1 VNRRITGV
9 VGVAAALGL
18 AATAL
23 PGNAH
28 AVTGIDGAPHVKG
41 SSTQAKS
48 DDLPDPL
55 HEKRTAVRQH
65 AVDQL
70 VHGKAKTIGKGAQ
83 QRIQMAD
90 GSLVSYPTSETAQLL
105 TFLVQFGD
113 QNTNTAFEGQQGP
126 VHNRIPEPGVSDNST
141 YWESDFS
148 PEHYKEMFFSG
159 LEDQGGE
166 SFAGAYD
173 EMSSGRFKLEGD
185 VSDWVQLDKSEAS
198 YQADA
203 SDPKVPAG
211 DETQAGMT
219 AFIQDSANA
228 WYQSQLDAGKTP
240 AEIETYLQSFDQ
252 WDRYDI
258 DGDGITN
265 EPDGYIDH
273 FQAIH
278 AGTGEEDGSAPWAI
292 WSHRW
297 AVNTAGEGQDGPS
310 SSQCGA
316 CGPLGGIKIGDS
328 DLWIRDYTTEPE
340 NGGLGVFAHE
350 FGHDLGLPDFYDTQS
365 NDPENGTG
373 FWTLMS
379 SGSWMNHGQDSIG
392 TTPNHMGP
400 SEKLFLG
407 WYGPGNQDLAVVDS
421 GDVSKVDLGPSYH
434 ATSGRK
440 QAALVLLPSG
450 EADIETG
457 PASSGTHYLYSG
469 SEDDLRATAATSEA
483 FTVPAG
489 ADLTAKV
496 RYDLEKDYDFTYVE
510 VSTDGTTWTP
520 IATNLSED
528 DPALRNGI
536 DGTSDASCDT
546 NCEDHPPAG
555 WVDLS
560 ADLAAYEGQQV
571 QVRFRTATDGG
582 VHYFGFAVDDVKV
595 GDALADDFEGD
606 LDGWDLSDYFVIDG
620 HSYTQ
625 PYEQSYLVENRQ
637 YQGYDK
643 TLAEGPYN
651 FGFANSAPDRVQHY
665 PYQDGLLVWYQNG
678 FYGDNNTSVHPGY
691 GQSLPVDATGARPL
705 RWADGSVARNR
716 INSFDATFDVDRTD
730 TIRIQRQL
738 ASGTQLLSV
747 PSVQSPSVFDDSNVD
762 AYWSAANP
770 AGSTKVAGTGTVV
783 KVLSS
788 DEATGHMVIEVG
800 QRVVATTKPVISG
813 TARVGS
819 TLTARSATWDP
830 AGDVTTT
837 WQWYV
842 GGRAVAGATGARY
855 MVRKGDVGKSVT
867 VGQTATLAGRYPG
880 SAMSAATARVKPA
893 TVSMRVKAPK
903 SVRKGK
909 KATVTVI
916 VTSAGMVP
924 GGTVTVTLA
933 GKRVTR
939 ALSHGRVTFK
949 VPARKKGKKRI
960 VVAYHPAAG
969 FAGATKSVTVKVR

>member
-28 AVTGIDGAPHVKG
+28 AVSGIDGAPHVKG
-41 SSTQAKS
+41 TSKQQPKQ

-55 HEKRTAVRQH
+55 HEKRSAVRQN

-70 VHGKAKTIGKGAQ
+70 VHGKAKLKGSGKS

-90 GSLVSYPTSETAQLL
+90 GSLVSYPTTQTAQLL

-113 QNTNTAFEGQQGP
+113 TNTNSAFEGQTGP
-126 VHNRIPEPGVSDNST
+126 THNRIPEPGVSDNST

-159 LEDQGGE
+159 LEDQNGE

-198 YQADA
+198 YQSDA
-203 SDPKVPAG
+203 SDPDVAPG

-219 AFIQDSANA
+219 SYIQDTANA
-228 WYQSQLDAGKTP
+228 WYQSQLDVGKTP
-240 AEIETYLQSFDQ
+240 AEIETYLKSFDQ

-297 AVNTAGEGQDGPS
+297 AVNTAGYGQDGPS

-350 FGHDLGLPDFYDTQS
+350 FGHDLGLPDFYDTAS

-407 WYGPGNQDLAVVDS
+407 WYGPNNQDLAVVDG
-421 GDVSKVDLGPSYH
+421 GDVSKIDLGPSYH
-434 ATSGRK
+434 ATTTGK

-450 EADIETG
+450 EETVDTG
-457 PASSGTHYLYSG
+457 PAASGTHYVYSG
-469 SEDDLRATAATSEA
+469 SADDLNATAASKP

-496 RYDLEKDYDFTYVE
+496 RYDLEKDYDFTYLE
-510 VSTDGTTWTP
+510 VSTNGTTWTP
-520 IATNLSED
+520 IATNLSET

-536 DGTSDASCDT
+536 DGTSDESCDT
-546 NCEDHPPAG
+546 NCEDHAPEG
-555 WVDLS
+555 WADLTADLS
-560 ADLAAYEGQQV
+560 AYDGQQV
-571 QVRFRTATDGG
+571 QVRFRTSTDGG
-582 VHYFGFAVDDVKV
+582 VHYFGFAFDDVKV
-595 GDALADDFEGD
+595 GDALVDGFEDGAAD
-606 LDGWDLSDYFVIDG
+606 WDLSDYFVIDG
-620 HSYTQ
+620 DSYQQ
-625 PYEQSYLVENRQ
+625 PYDQYYMVENRQ

-651 FGFANSAPDRVQHY
+651 FGFASTAPDRVQHY

-678 FYGDNNTSVHPGY
+678 LYTDNNTSVHPGY
-691 GQSLPVDATGARPL
+691 GQSLPVDSTGAQPL

-716 INSFDATFDVDRTD
+716 INSFDATFDVDKTD

-738 ASGTQLLSV
+738 ASGTQLLQV
-747 PSVQSPSVFDDSNVD
+747 PSMQSRSVFDDSNVD

-800 QRVVATTKPVISG
+800 QKVEATSKPVISG
-813 TARVGS
+813 TPRVGS

-842 GGRAVAGATGARY
+842 GGRAVAGATGATYKLRPA
-855 MVRKGDVGKSVT
+855 DAGKTVT
-867 VGQTATLAGRYPG
+867 VSQTATLAGRYPG
-880 SAMSAATARVKPA
+880 SATSAPTAKVQPA
-893 TVSMRVKAPK
+893 TVSLRVKAPK
-903 SVRKGK
+903 SVKKGK
-909 KATVTVI
+909 KASVTVF
-916 VTSAGMVP
+916 VSSTAGTP

-933 GKRVTR
+933 GKKVTR
-939 ALSHGRVTFK
+939 ALSHGKVTVK
-949 VPARKKGKKRI
+949 VPASKKGKKKL
-960 VVAYHPAAG
+960 VVAYHPATG
-969 FAGATKSVTVKVR
+969 YAGATKTVSIKVK